1 MTSTNY
7 EYIALN
13 WQPDHTEN
21 RQFLLIATIVLG
33 ICLLLAI
40 VVNMVE
46 VPNEPRQ
53 QTKVPDRVAQFIKKQ
68 PKPQKIEAPKPKAK
82 PKPPPPPKPKVER
95 KKDEPK
101 KPLTKVQKE
110 ARAKAEKSGIL
121 ALSDEL
127 SDLMDSS
134 AVDAAVAI
142 GVSNDRVGRSEIAG
156 LSTDAIINSTGKG
169 SGGVSNEGIIAGV
182 KNTQL
187 GQVALSQIQQS
198 LIDDEKI
205 QQEEPI
211 ARVRGDN
218 VRSEE
223 EVQVVFDRNKG
234 RLQSIYLRERR
245 KNPSLEGTII
255 FEITISPEGT
265 VTNIR
270 IVSSELNSPSLE
282 KRLIS
287 RIKAFKFSSK
297 SVEPV
302 TVSFP
307 IDFLP

>member
-68 PKPQKIEAPKPKAK
+68 PKPKKIEAPKPKAK

>member
-198 LIDDEKI
+198 LIDDEKT